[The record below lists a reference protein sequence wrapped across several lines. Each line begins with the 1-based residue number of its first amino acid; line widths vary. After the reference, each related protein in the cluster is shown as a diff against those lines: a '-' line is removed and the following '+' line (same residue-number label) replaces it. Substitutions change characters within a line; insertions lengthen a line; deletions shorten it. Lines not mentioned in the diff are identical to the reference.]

1 MKNILIKISIIAVGL
16 LALAG
21 VAYAQISGGTGGGI
35 GSTQFWKLNGTN
47 LEPLNPAWAISGTG
61 DITAVGDCA
70 SGACFNGTQGTTL
83 TFNNVGGDGAIDYDG
98 TDFTSDKPISLGT
111 AGVRFT
117 GDGDG
122 AFTIL
127 GLGNGSDEDLT
138 LNLDD
143 TADTGVFSSSTGLNA
158 LTFTSIDLGTSGS
171 RIGKIWLTDLDATSG
186 TIGTLTVSSTV
197 SGDLTVGGD
206 VIVNGS
212 DVTIGAAGVKLT
224 GDGDGAI
231 TFLGLGDG
239 SDEDLTLN
247 LDDTSNVGTF
257 TSSTLLATLNF
268 SSIAL
273 QESGNAIPN
282 ATDHLGFFAATTS
295 AQFAGVINDETG
307 SGAVVLG
314 TTPTFTTSLI
324 TPIVISAAGD
334 PADAGVLRLGNTEI
348 IGWENSTPGTDI
360 TLTVDASNI
369 MQSSGTL
376 NATTLTESTNAV
388 PNSTDHL
395 GFFAATTSAQLA
407 GVISDES
414 GSGLLVFA
422 TSPTLTTPRFADLG
436 YIADANGNE
445 ILVLDTVAT
454 AIPYL
459 QLSNNSTGL
468 NPVLTGAGE
477 ANTGIDLLTSG
488 SGTFRFLGNSTQ
500 AAEIR
505 LLEDTDDGTNY
516 ASFKVPAL
524 AGNTAYTLPSDDG
537 AANEFLKTDGSGVL
551 DWTSPAGSRIHSFTT
566 DVTVGGTG
574 TETDLL
580 SVSVTGGTLG
590 TTGVLE
596 GKIFIENLDSVTSPS
611 TITINVKYGA
621 TTVATTAVNIATIT
635 DGGGYIEYT
644 LLAAGATN
652 SQEASVDFYY
662 SVDQRLTAAGEE
674 GHTFGSG
681 TAAEDSTAAKTFAVS
696 WTWTTSDAGNT
707 VTADHGYVQK
717 IVD

>member
-35 GSTQFWKLNGTN
+35 GSTQFLKLNGTN

-611 TITINVKYGA
+611 TITITVKYGA
-621 TTVATTAVNIATIT
+621 TTVATTAVNIVTIT

-644 LLAAGATN
+644 LLAA
-652 SQEASVDFYY
+652 
-662 SVDQRLTAAGEE
+662 
-674 GHTFGSG
+674 
-681 TAAEDSTAAKTFAVS
+681 
-696 WTWTTSDAGNT
+696 
-707 VTADHGYVQK
+707 
-717 IVD
+717 